1 VHRSCDDTMQHSCRR
16 HEGKGGGRG
25 LSALPQQRTEARVIT
40 NRWRLTPTP
49 PSSSQDNESSG
60 YIQYRVTIKNGWY
73 KRIISNEG
81 TTTAGEE
88 EKQRV
93 FESKEI
99 SIKDMDRMS
108 TNSAMPWRIMKKL
121 VLVDQPN
128 LEVAYDGNQKAY
140 SPSAAMGPVDGQEYR
155 VKVKR
160 DCNDDDPDSDRL
172 VFSFAFFLFV
182 F

>member
-1 VHRSCDDTMQHSCRR
+1 MISLREVRYQSCDSCDDTMQHGNSFRRR

-25 LSALPQQRTEARVIT
+25 LSALPQQRTEVQVIT
-40 NRWRLTPTP
+40 NRWRLAPIP
-49 PSSSQDNESSG
+49 SSSSQDNESSD

-99 SIKDMDRMS
+99 SIKDMFS
-108 TNSAMPWRIMKKL
+108 SSEYFFEIGVSYKSK
-121 VLVDQPN
+121 
-128 LEVAYDGNQKAY
+128 
-140 SPSAAMGPVDGQEYR
+140 SPPTD
-155 VKVKR
+155 
-160 DCNDDDPDSDRL
+160 
-172 VFSFAFFLFV
+172 
-182 F
+182 